1 MNEEFNLDYRENFNM
16 EYELVELAMKGIFYE
31 VSSYPSPGLV
41 SPVSQGSHRDMDFYT
56 FIDSSLSLYRP
67 LIRCVEVSKNKE
79 CKDNKEIFNYIRHI
93 GKEAEN
99 TMLHRTKGVN
109 THKGMIFLMFIV
121 LSAVTRALVQNK
133 SFSEVQD
140 IIREMTEGL
149 VNKDFKELNLKP
161 KLTYGEKIYIEYGI
175 DGVRGEVERG
185 IPTVFE
191 VGLIEYSN
199 SLNLNYND
207 RVVQTLIA
215 IMSSC
220 DDTTILH
227 RHPIQML
234 EYVKIQAINALN
246 LGGMNTKEGK
256 QAIID
261 MDKDFIEKRISP
273 GGAADLVAITIFLYE
288 VRNKFFSGRI

>member
-67 LIRCVEVSKNKE
+67 LIKCVEVSKNKKF
-79 CKDNKEIFNYIRHI
+79 KDNREVFNHIRHI

>member
-1 MNEEFNLDYRENFNM
+1 MKEEFNLDYIKNFNM

-41 SPVSQGSHRDMDFYT
+41 SPVSQGAHRDMDFYT

-67 LIRCVEVSKNKE
+67 LIRCVEVSRNE
-79 CKDNKEIFNYIRHI
+79 EYKDNKEVFKYIRHI

-99 TMLHRTKGVN
+99 IMLHRTKGVN
-109 THKGMIFLMFIV
+109 THKGMIFLMFIA
-121 LSAVTRALVQNK
+121 LSSVTRALVQDKN
-133 SFSEVQD
+133 FSNIQH
-140 IIREMTEGL
+140 IIKDMTEGL
-149 VNKDFKELNLKP
+149 IKEDFKDLNLKS
-161 KLTYGEKIYIEYGI
+161 KLTYGEKLYIEYGI

-185 IPTVFE
+185 LPTVFQ
-191 VGLIEYSN
+191 VGLLEYSN
-199 SLNLNYND
+199 NFNLNYND

-227 RHPIQML
+227 RHPIEML
-234 EYVKIQAINALN
+234 SYVKKQATNALN

-256 QAIID
+256 QAIMD
-261 MDKDFIEKRISP
+261 MDMDFIEKRISP

>member
-1 MNEEFNLDYRENFNM
+1 MNEEFNLDYREIFNM

-67 LIRCVEVSKNKE
+67 LIKCVEVSKNKKF
-79 CKDNKEIFNYIRHI
+79 KDNKGVFKHIRHI
-93 GKEAEN
+93 GKEAEK

-207 RVVQTLIA
+207 RIIQTLIA